1 MQYGWQFANLNLRTG
16 SVMNRTPGSS
26 DGSESFFEHSNW
38 IPCGKKIL
46 NLARTTTPC
55 SVGKLL
61 LLISIETQNCVEI

>member
-16 SVMNRTPGSS
+16 PVMNRTPGSS